1 MALSEGELPDVFCR
15 EGAGTVETWEMP
27 LDGAKEHEVSS
38 T

>member
-1 MALSEGELPDVFCR
+1 MALSEGELRTFFAAKGQER
-15 EGAGTVETWEMP
+15 WKIWEMR